1 MSIIDHIKEKIKKET
16 INFFSPNNL
25 LYFLFPIILLI
36 ILYAS
41 FFPFNQVYISE
52 WHDIFANS
60 MYYTL
65 VDHNYFVTWNNLWSG
80 GFPLIASPHSDKYYI
95 FSFPAYLIFQNLS
108 IVNFIILFHLLIA
121 YFGFF
126 KFGSLITKNYN
137 ALLIFSL
144 FFTFSGTLLGR
155 IYAGHH
161 LLLYGLVWIPLL
173 YYFFFKIVVFDECTL
188 MNTIFLSIVS
198 VLMYF
203 TGNIYH
209 FVLTYL
215 IIFIFFLYYAI
226 NKKIPRKILYY
237 LALSVF
243 LIILLISIKSIPDLG
258 VSGSIIRND
267 PIDPLAGGGSIEKD
281 FLSFITGTGIDTL
294 WGSYE
299 SAAMIGI
306 IPLLLMIVALIFGRR
321 EITTPSFCAILVS
334 FIWAA
339 GGKTVLYFVHLLPL
353 VNTFRV
359 PGRIFGAL
367 LPLVLCLALYGA
379 IILYEKFKKG
389 EPFAPSPDQQKH
401 IIIGLALVLLVKLFE
416 LPYQEMIS
424 PEAAVSVILIC
435 AFVALI
441 YFQKGSTRNI
451 LYFFIIAL
459 VINLLLLIRIYSVL
473 NIDILIKLGLMGV
486 LLSGLFIFIQKT
498 RSHKKNCSIFCGIL
512 IAGIFLMVLGN
523 LGIGYV
529 TAFNPMLDKSPAPEI
544 INEIKKNAS
553 DTAQLWVYETG
564 WPIKHME
571 FTYWDVINGIHPMTL
586 YTAYFL
592 KTSPSLTY
600 TVGNVT
606 YFSADY
612 IIDTQYL
619 ENGNQNL
626 PEYTFKVQ
634 NISVYKPE
642 HVLPNIFIIRDS
654 QVYPLTIEKFSPDEV
669 IASGELIQGD
679 VVILKG
685 AYDPGWKANG
695 ADAEPVGNMIG
706 TKLPSGTKQIRF
718 NFDPLDYKIGA
729 LLSGCGIILVIMLI
743 IKRKEID
750 GYISKISEQESAVGR
765 KKRKKR
771 IK

>member
-1 MSIIDHIKEKIKKET
+1 M
-16 INFFSPNNL
+16 
-25 LYFLFPIILLI
+25 
-36 ILYAS
+36 
-41 FFPFNQVYISE
+41 
-52 WHDIFANS
+52 
-60 MYYTL
+60 
-65 VDHNYFVTWNNLWSG
+65 
-80 GFPLIASPHSDKYYI
+80 
-95 FSFPAYLIFQNLS
+95 
-108 IVNFIILFHLLIA
+108 
-121 YFGFF
+121 
-126 KFGSLITKNYN
+126 GSLITKNYN

-144 FFTFSGTLLGR
+144 LFTFSGILLGR

-226 NKKIPRKILYY
+226 SKKISRKILYY
-237 LALSVF
+237 LALSIF
-243 LIILLISIKSIPDLG
+243 LIILLISIKSIPDLV
-258 VSGSIIRND
+258 VSGSILRND

-281 FLSFITGTGIDTL
+281 FSAFITGTGIDTL

-306 IPLLLMIVALIFGRR
+306 IPLLLMIVALIYGRR
-321 EITTPSFCAILVS
+321 EITTPSFFAILVS

-339 GGKTVLYFVHLLPL
+339 GGKTVLYFVHLLPI

-367 LPLVLCLALYGA
+367 LPLVLFLALYGA
-379 IILYEKFKKG
+379 IILYEKFKNG
-389 EPFAPSPDQQKH
+389 DPFTLSSDQQKH

-416 LPYQEMIS
+416 FPYQEIIS
-424 PEAAVSVILIC
+424 IERLIPVILIGIFI
-435 AFVALI
+435 AI
-441 YFQKGSTRNI
+441 MYFQRGSFKNI
-451 LYFFIIAL
+451 IIFFIIAIIVNAVL
-459 VINLLLLIRIYSVL
+459 ILNANAIPSDANLIKLLLIGILLTAFFIYTVKTGKKSV
-473 NIDILIKLGLMGV
+473 NN
-486 LLSGLFIFIQKT
+486 Q
-498 RSHKKNCSIFCGIL
+498 IFCGIL
-512 IAGIFLMVLGN
+512 LASILLMIVGN
-523 LGIGYV
+523 IGFV
-529 TAFNPMLDKSPAPEI
+529 TTFNPMLDKSPAPEI
-544 INEIKKNAS
+544 INAIKKNTS

-571 FTYWDVINGIHPMTL
+571 FTYWDVINGIHSMTL

-592 KTSPSLTY
+592 KTTPSLTY
-600 TVGNVT
+600 NIGNAT

-626 PEYTFKVQ
+626 PEYNFKVR

-642 HVLPNIFIIRDS
+642 HVLPNVFFVRDN
-654 QVYPLTIEKFSPDEV
+654 QVYPLKIEKFSPDEV
-669 IASGELIQGD
+669 IASGELLQGD

-685 AYDPGWKANG
+685 AYYPGWKANG

-706 TKLPSGTKQIRF
+706 TKLPSGIKQIRF

-729 LLSGCGIILVIMLI
+729 LLSGCGILLIIALI

-750 GYISKISEQESAVGR
+750 VYFSKLSEPVVSR
-765 KKRKKR
+765 KSKK
-771 IK
+771 KKKN